1 MISCAD
7 AVRRL
12 WEYVELTPS
21 TTETKFLEEHLALCR
36 KCCGEAAFAEELRSF
51 LALHTTAELPVDAEA
66 RLNLLIEEL
75 ADGDG

>member
-21 TTETKFLEEHLALCR
+21 GTARTLLEEHLALCR
-36 KCCGEAAFAEELRSF
+36 RCCGEAAFAEELRSF
-51 LALHTTAELPVDAEA
+51 LVLHTTAELPVDAEA
-66 RLNLLIEEL
+66 RLNLLLEGL
-75 ADGDG
+75 ADGDD